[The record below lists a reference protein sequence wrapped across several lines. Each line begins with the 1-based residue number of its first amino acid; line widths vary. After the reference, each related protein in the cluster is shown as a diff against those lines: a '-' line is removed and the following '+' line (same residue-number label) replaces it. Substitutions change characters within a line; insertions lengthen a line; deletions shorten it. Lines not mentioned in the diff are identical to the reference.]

1 MFFGDRKTPNF
12 ISLGAI
18 LISLRNHLW
27 RYQKADFLGK
37 KSFKIV
43 DKLEQLDV
51 WIW

>member
-27 RYQKADFLGK
+27 RYKKADFLGK
-37 KSFKIV
+37 NSFKIV

-51 WIW
+51 